1 MPPILFSNHEQY
13 LWNAFESHVYELL
26 QKKFSECKISVQP
39 NLSSGLRPDFVLE
52 CDSKIVVV
60 DAKAKERISKRD
72 IIQIV
77 DYVYEI
83 DADYGII
90 FVVDYTEVSE
100 SIENFAVANAIEI
113 EYTDWKGGDIN

>member
-1 MPPILFSNHEQY
+1 MSPILFSNHEQY
-13 LWNAFESHVYELL
+13 LWTAFESYVYELL
-26 QKKFSECKISVQP
+26 QKQFSECKISVQP
-39 NLSSGLRPDFVLE
+39 NLSSGLKPDFVLE
-52 CDSKIVVV
+52 CDSKVVVV

-83 DADYGII
+83 DADYGIL

-113 EYTDWKGGDIN
+113 EYTDWRGSDIN

>member
-1 MPPILFSNHEQY
+1 MFTETNINVSFNKLDDIINENGLLLNDIITYIHKGLYTSSFNYDLNDESLKY
-13 LWNAFESHVYELL
+13 LYKYLSIIEF
-26 QKKFSECKISVQP
+26 
-39 NLSSGLRPDFVLE
+39 NLSL
-52 CDSKIVVV
+52 
-60 DAKAKERISKRD
+60 
-72 IIQIV
+72 

-113 EYTDWKGGDIN
+113 EYTDWRGGGIN